1 MRSHPGIGASTS
13 APWYQ
18 VVAVPDISYGGSA
31 ERDYASVLPAMLD
44 AARSRRPFVTGWLS
58 RGGGAPLEL
67 FTNAGP
73 LPSTTEQLPVSGA
86 AAVGDE
92 SARSGLRAKDG
103 EHPYGPPGD
112 FLTRLSGQRSRPD
125 RCELLFPWGARGVPC
140 PDDLMDDLDA
150 MVWAPCPGRQA
161 AALPA
166 EPQGQRPSSW
176 SAGGPASFG
185 QFAGEGKTG
194 APWLGGGAGL
204 AAVTPTPFEAAL
216 TTLMSRRFGWL
227 VVAEPT
233 DLIDAEIAELRTEL
247 NVLRRFDEEQSR
259 FEAHRAA
266 SRLAELDAF
275 REAGLLNVRVL
286 VGAADAEQLSLIA
299 PMLVGSADLSA
310 HPYRL
315 RTPGLARD
323 LVGALAATSA
333 DDADGSAVPFAATAG
348 VLAALAGLPRRE
360 VPGVRVLDIG
370 YFDVTAEPPGENDVS
385 LGTILDGQ
393 DRPVGEFGVPLA
405 TLNRHALITGA
416 TGSGKSQTVRHLLEQ
431 LTSSGVP
438 WLVVE
443 PVKSEYA
450 AMAGRIAPAGGAL
463 TLVSPADPDAVPL
476 AVNPLAPEPG
486 YPVQAHIDMVRA
498 LFLAAF
504 DAHEPFPQIMSQA
517 LQRVYESCGWDPVS
531 GAGRPGAV
539 IPPAVPT
546 MEQLQAA
553 ALEVIAE
560 VGYGPE
566 LQADVRGFV
575 DVRLRSLRT
584 GSAGRFFEGGH
595 PADIAELLER
605 NTVLAI
611 EDVANDEDKAF
622 LIGTLII
629 RIVEHLRL
637 RERAGAQQAG
647 AQRAGAQ
654 RAGAQRAGAQR
665 AGTQHG
671 GESLRHVIVIE
682 EAHRLLRAGR
692 EGASAHAVELFA
704 SLLAEIRAY
713 GEGLLIAEQ
722 IPAKL
727 VPDVVKNTALK
738 IVHRLPAHDDRELVG
753 ATMNLDAEQSRQVVS
768 FPPGV
773 AAVFT
778 DGMDRPLRIR
788 VPFGG
793 HAERPPEPGE
803 LAPPP
808 IVGRRS
814 AACGPECS
822 DARACALLELRSAD
836 LLAGSGEYAWLRVWT
851 EAMVLAFLTNSPLPV
866 VPSALKS
873 RWSALDPRLRE
884 CVLATVVERA
894 VAGRSRAIRDHFA
907 PEGLT
912 ATVGQAARRIL
923 DGGKGAG
930 TQVGPDWVIPQLQ
943 WLHEIER
950 ALPLSGPTTDPFDL
964 ALPLEFELPG
974 LVDRPDIKVGQRV
987 SALRRHPLSM
997 ELDSNRFPAWIAL
1010 LGEDDQR
1017 AFAADL
1023 ALLAVGSSHRGQL
1036 LQAAGEMGVVG
1047 WLEPVLS
1054 WPRRFIVGD
1063 DAQADP
1069 DRPGSVPAAAGNRSE
1084 G

>member
-1 MRSHPGIGASTS
+1 MRSEPGIGASPT
-13 APWYQ
+13 APWYR
-18 VVAVPDISYGGSA
+18 VVAIPDVWYGGTA
-31 ERDYASVLPAMLD
+31 DRDYASVLPALLE
-44 AARSRRPFVTGWLS
+44 AAQSRRPFVTAWLS

-67 FTNAGP
+67 LTNAGP
-73 LPSTTEQLPVSGA
+73 LPSTSTQRPVSGA
-86 AAVGDE
+86 AAAGRP
-92 SARSGLRAKDG
+92 ARSRQRANDG
-103 EHPYGPPGD
+103 EHPYGEPGEFMTD
-112 FLTRLSGQRSRPD
+112 LSGQRTRPE
-125 RCELLFPWGARGVPC
+125 RCELLFPWGSQGVPC
-140 PDDLMDDLDA
+140 PDGLMADLDA

-161 AALPA
+161 APLPP
-166 EPQGQRPSSW
+166 EPSGQRPPSW
-176 SAGGPASFG
+176 SPGGPGSLGNLAS
-185 QFAGEGKTG
+185 A
-194 APWLGGGAGL
+194 APSL
-204 AAVTPTPFEAAL
+204 FEAAL
-216 TTLMSRRFGWL
+216 TTLMTRPFGWL

-233 DLIDAEIAELRTEL
+233 DLIDAEIAELRSEL

-266 SRLAELDAF
+266 SRLAELDTF

-286 VGAADAEQLSLIA
+286 IGAPDAEQLSLIA

-315 RTPGLARD
+315 RAPGRARD
-323 LVGALAATSA
+323 LANALDAMSA

-360 VPGVRVLDIG
+360 VPGVRVLDVG
-370 YFDVTAEPPGENDVS
+370 YFDVTAEPPGGDDVS
-385 LGTILDGQ
+385 VGTILDGQ
-393 DRPVGEFGVPLA
+393 DRPVGEFGAPLT

-463 TLVSPADPDAVPL
+463 TLISPADPDAVPL

-531 GAGRPGAV
+531 GAGRPGAAV
-539 IPPAVPT
+539 SPAVPT
-546 MEQLQAA
+546 LAQLQAA
-553 ALEVIAE
+553 ALEVIAD

-595 PADIAELLER
+595 PADITELLNR
-605 NTVLAI
+605 NVVLAI

-629 RIVEHLRL
+629 RITEHLRL
-637 RERAGAQQAG
+637 RERTGA
-647 AQRAGAQ
+647 R
-654 RAGAQRAGAQR
+654 R
-665 AGTQHG
+665 G

-692 EGASAHAVELFA
+692 EGANAHAVELFA
-704 SLLAEIRAY
+704 SMLAEIRAY
-713 GEGLLIAEQ
+713 GEGLIIAEQ

-738 IVHRLPAHDDRELVG
+738 IVHRLPAQDDRELVG

-778 DGMDRPLRIR
+778 DGMDRPLRVR

-793 HAERPPEPGE
+793 QAERPPEPGE
-803 LAPPP
+803 LASPALA
-808 IVGRRS
+808 GRRS
-814 AACGPECS
+814 AACGPQCS
-822 DARACALLELRSAD
+822 GARACAMLELRSAD
-836 LLAGSGEYAWLRVWT
+836 LLAGSGEFAWLRVWT

-866 VPSALKS
+866 APSGLKS
-873 RWSALDPRLRE
+873 RWSAVDARLRE

-894 VAGRSRAIRDHFA
+894 VAGRARAIRDHFA
-907 PEGLT
+907 TEDLT
-912 ATVGQAARRIL
+912 AAVGETARRIL

-930 TQVGPDWVIPQLQ
+930 TQVGPAWVIPQLQ

-950 ALPLSGPTTDPFDL
+950 ALPLSGPTTDPFEL

-974 LVDRPDIKVGQRV
+974 LVDRPDIKIGQRV

-997 ELDSNRFPAWIAL
+997 ELDSNRFPAWTAL

-1023 ALLAVGSSHRGQL
+1023 ALLAVGSSYRGQL

-1054 WPRRFIVGD
+1054 WPRRFIVGY
-1063 DAQADP
+1063 DAQADL
-1069 DRPGSVPAAAGNRSE
+1069 DRPDSVPAAARNRSE